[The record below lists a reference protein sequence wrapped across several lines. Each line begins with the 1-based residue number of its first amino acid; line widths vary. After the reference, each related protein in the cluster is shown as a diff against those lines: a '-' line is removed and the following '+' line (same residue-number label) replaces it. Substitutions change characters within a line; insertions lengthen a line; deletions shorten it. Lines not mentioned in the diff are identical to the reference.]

1 MAEHIG
7 DNVKQVRAAE
17 IDCIVS
23 TQLTVY
29 RQIVPITTT
38 IIIIIIIHKAQMCTV
53 DNKVGRLMAF

>member
-29 RQIVPITTT
+29 RQIVPITT

-53 DNKVGRLMAF
+53 NNKVGRLMAF